1 MRFQRW
7 VNCLI
12 LCAAVHLAAAPAHA
26 AFHLWRIQEV
36 FTNANGSVQ
45 FVEMFC
51 PSGPFN
57 DNEHVVGSQTLR
69 ATSDGAIVD
78 FVIPGNLDTEIPTSG
93 QTFLLATSG
102 YFSLAGAVQPDFTL
116 PTNFINPNAA
126 SITLRFAGGVDT
138 LTFAGSLLPK
148 NGTQS
153 LVDNNPAGT
162 ASLVTA
168 GNTPKNF
175 AGQTGSIN
183 AAPPL
188 ASADFNSSGAVNA
201 ADLELWRTGF
211 GKDTAAVRVDGNADA
226 DGDVDGNDFLIWQR
240 QVTTPNA
247 AGGSTPSVSAVPE
260 PGTAGMALVALAAL
274 TGTRLKRKRPVERG
288 SAGRVGRSASSG
300 VYCCTGGSGAAAS
313 WSLASK

>member
-1 MRFQRW
+1 MRIQRW

-12 LCAAVHLAAAPAHA
+12 LCAVCSLPATSVQA

-36 FTNANGSVQ
+36 FTNASGSVQ

-51 PSGPFN
+51 PPGPFN

-69 ATSDGAIVD
+69 ATSDGANVD
-78 FVIPGNLDTEIPTSG
+78 FVIPGNLDPEIPTSG

-102 YFSLAGAVQPDFTL
+102 YFALAGAVQPDYTL
-116 PTNFINPNAA
+116 PANFLNPNAA

-153 LVDNNPAGT
+153 LLDNNPAGT
-162 ASLVTA
+162 ASLVA
-168 GNTPKNF
+168 AANTPKNF
-175 AGQTGSIN
+175 AGLTGPIN

-188 ASADFNSSGAVNA
+188 AAADFNSSGAVNS

-211 GKDTAAVRVDGNADA
+211 GKDASAVRVDGNADA
-226 DGDVDGNDFLIWQR
+226 DGDVDGNDFLVWQR

-247 AGGSTPSVSAVPE
+247 AGAASLSASAVPE
-260 PGTAGMALVALAAL
+260 PGAAGMALVALAAL
-274 TGTRLKRKRPVERG
+274 L
-288 SAGRVGRSASSG
+288 GRVRR
-300 VYCCTGGSGAAAS
+300 
-313 WSLASK
+313 